1 MVVKER
7 EIRSRQAVVGPA
19 KFPSFPAS
27 DRASFFFFFD
37 YLCLCPPP
45 PSLYLSLLLHSI
57 KLNTQAEGEWLNCW
71 VLGSLFRKHAKQ
83 LKSVCVKEQVTYISI
98 PFNSIHFNSNHL
110 SWVILPFAGNG
121 IFPLTLSHRLLLPFP
136 AFSGYPYSLLP
147 TLLLLLCLVYHI
159 FSHSL
164 ILLVFWWERRR
175 VYVFGNAFCMDHALF
190 FFFFSLLFFFGISIW
205 RLIIIIIIMGGIFC
219 RE

>member
-1 MVVKER
+1 MVVRER

-19 KFPSFPAS
+19 KFPSSPAS

-98 PFNSIHFNSNHL
+98 PFNAIHFNSNHL
-110 SWVILPFAGNG
+110 SWVILPFAGNGSGNG

-136 AFSGYPYSLLP
+136 AFSGYSYSSSSSSLS
-147 TLLLLLCLVYHI
+147 CL
-159 FSHSL
+159 SH
-164 ILLVFWWERRR
+164 
-175 VYVFGNAFCMDHALF
+175 
-190 FFFFSLLFFFGISIW
+190 FFSLSYPFGFLVGEKKSVCVW
-205 RLIIIIIIMGGIFC
+205 
-219 RE
+219 